1 MDGVSSGCG
10 SRVPSAW
17 RWHAG
22 LARALLVRGDVAT
35 ILHAEGREDL
45 VAEIDVERL
54 PADRLDETADPVDV
68 DAVFPLVAG
77 VEDQRRSA
85 ATLPVA
91 VEGISVA
98 LT

>member
-1 MDGVSSGCG
+1 M
-10 SRVPSAW
+10 P
-17 RWHAG
+17 
-22 LARALLVRGDVAT
+22 RAC
-35 ILHAEGREDL
+35 EDL

-68 DAVFPLVAG
+68 DAVFPLSPG
-77 VEDQRRSA
+77 SKTSGMRSA